1 MKIMTTP
8 YKSEKKTHPLKNVL
22 AMSLSAAMTAL
33 TCASTASFASD
44 IEIYQ
49 EAKSGDITL
58 MFMLDVSGSMS
69 NNNSYDGTGKT
80 RMTRVKEAMVDLL
93 QGNTTNGITR
103 ISDDKIIGLST
114 LGYTTSNS
122 YADVGAV
129 KVPARR
135 LDENVNGTTQRQLLI
150 NAINGLRAA
159 SNTPTARSFAE
170 TVAYMMGT
178 NTNTTRSVENMPFYR
193 QYTSGTSTTKQKCT
207 KWNSSFTSCDTWSS
221 TTDTI
226 PTDWEELTSGVCT
239 FVTGSGGGQTTRN
252 GTCYDYTGTYLAA
265 TVSNSGFNY
274 SDSSTKNNAKTA
286 YSKPSSLIQE
296 EGERK
301 CSGQGI
307 YVLTDGVPTQDT
319 GSLPLL
325 QNALGGSGTSFS
337 CSNGTFDCVNKASLA
352 LLDPTKNPVGLK
364 FKTAV
369 VGFGAAFG
377 NINSYDRAKTQQ
389 QNIDALG
396 TINSDE
402 KRAAYWGIIGEGGW
416 YSGSSSQDV
425 VNSVNNFINDL
436 GADIPAVTTG
446 TPTIPVDYL
455 NPTVLQ
461 NKAYYP
467 QFEPT
472 PDKTYQLWAGNLK
485 KYNVDINGML
495 RDKGNSLITNN
506 QGRILDNYDL
516 WSPALSTTPTDVER
530 SEALVGGMK
539 TKLNLRHLTNNT
551 AKRKLLTTRDYTSS
565 TREINGLR
573 QVSIDDLD
581 HATRKLDPKVGYVM
595 NLLGYRFDPTQYL
608 STGNT
613 PQNTLTKTQL
623 LAQPE
628 LRQVGA
634 VMHSSPVL
642 LTNKG
647 QVTYDYTT
655 KEVGSENREDY
666 ILFGTT
672 QGVLHV
678 VDVVTG
684 QEKFAFVP
692 NEMIESQAEALNRP
706 EVTSGGIQKM
716 FYGID
721 GPWTAYT
728 EYVTDRNNADTL
740 TVGEGKSYS
749 FTQNQQTVQRTQ
761 RGKQLVYGGLRMGGK
776 SYYALDLADINN
788 PSLKFKI
795 QPSGAC
801 SSANPLGCMGQ
812 SWSKPSIGSVN
823 WNGQKRLVMF
833 VGGGYDAEGTN
844 TGNANHKATDK
855 YRGYEYDDYAQSNK
869 IGAGV
874 YMFDALTGELL
885 WWAGANATNN
895 TTTPT
900 YAPTTGPASSYAA
913 DMKYSVASQIRSLDR
928 DADGLIDHL
937 YFGDLGGQAWRIDIN
952 NTADAPKTMFTRT
965 PTRILNL
972 NNGAY
977 SPRFYEMPAFSTYT
991 LGGEIFAAV
1000 SFGSGNR
1007 SKPLAE
1013 YTVTQTSYDYDAIFN
1028 IYDKDVANRQLLKT
1042 EGTNPTIYT
1051 MANSQL
1057 KTKDV
1062 VLQPENV
1069 EQVTASSINKLISLN
1084 DSTRFRKT
1092 ETLAPLATTQGWY
1105 FKFKS
1110 NKIQS
1115 EKVMA
1120 TPIVIGGDMFVTT
1133 FDGSKPGL
1141 SGDCG
1146 AGVKGESF
1154 MTMFCMPYGQ
1164 CNSGSATTHR
1174 LNLGAGIV
1182 GGAVGAGDSAGR
1194 QRLIVTNVDTTGITG
1209 NKIVD
1214 SLYIPRDELIPQ
1226 VWYDRR

>member
-1 MKIMTTP
+1 MNSK
-8 YKSEKKTHPLKNVL
+8 YNLEQRSHPLKSVL
-22 AMSLSAAMTAL
+22 AMSLSAVMTAL

-49 EAKSGDITL
+49 EAKSGDISL
-58 MFMLDVSGSMS
+58 MFMLDISNSM
-69 NNNSYDGTGKT
+69 NEKDTGQTNSRWTLVKT
-80 RMTRVKEAMVDLL
+80 AMTDLL
-93 QGNTTNGITR
+93 QGNATKGITR

-114 LGYTTSNS
+114 LGYLQGTSDFKNT
-122 YADVGAV
+122 GAV
-129 KVPARR
+129 RVPARR
-135 LDENVNGTTQRQLLI
+135 LDVMVGNKTQRQTLIDSI
-150 NAINGLRAA
+150 NAITAYT
-159 SNTPTARSFAE
+159 NTPTARSFAE

-178 NTNTTRSVENMPFYR
+178 NTNTTRSVANMPFYR

-226 PTDWEELTSGVCT
+226 PTDWEELTSGACT
-239 FVTGSGGGQTTRN
+239 FRHDSKDRS
-252 GTCYDYTGTYLAA
+252 GTCYEYTGTYVAE
-265 TVSNSGFNY
+265 TVSNSGFQY
-274 SDSSTKNNAKTA
+274 STSLAKNNALTA
-286 YSKPSSLIQE
+286 YIQPSSLQQNADE
-296 EGERK
+296 KK

-307 YVLTDGVPTQDT
+307 YVLTDGVPTQDS

-337 CSNGTFDCVNKASLA
+337 CSNSTFDCVNKASLA
-352 LLDPTKNPVGLK
+352 LLDPTKNPAGLK

-495 RDKGNSLITNN
+495 RDKGNSLITNS

-516 WSPALSTTPTDVER
+516 WSPAISTTPTDVER
-530 SEALVGGMK
+530 SEALVGGIKMK
-539 TKLNLRHLTNNT
+539 LDLRHLTNNT

-565 TREINGLR
+565 SREINGLR

-581 HATRKLDPKVGYVM
+581 HTTRKLDPKVGYVM

-628 LRQVGA
+628 FRQVGA

-647 QVTYDYTT
+647 KITYDYMT

-678 VDVVTG
+678 VDAVTG

-706 EVTSGGIQKM
+706 EVTSGGIKKM

-728 EYVTDRNNADTL
+728 EYVTDKNDPDTL
-740 TVGEGKSYS
+740 TVGEGKSYT
-749 FTQNQQTVQRTQ
+749 FTQGTDNVTRTQ
-761 RGKQLVYGGLRMGGK
+761 SGMQLVYGGLRMGGK
-776 SYYALDLADINN
+776 SYYALDLANINS

-795 QPSGAC
+795 QPSGTC
-801 SSANPLGCMGQ
+801 STSNPLGCMGQ
-812 SWSKPSIGSVN
+812 SWSKPTIGSVN

-833 VGGGYDAEGTN
+833 IGGGYDAEGTN
-844 TGNANHKATDK
+844 TGNANHKTTDK
-855 YRGYEYDDYAQSNK
+855 YRGYEYDDYVQSNK

-874 YMFDALTGELL
+874 YMFDALTGDLL
-885 WWAGANATNN
+885 WWAGANTTNN
-895 TTTPT
+895 TTNPT
-900 YAPTTGPASSYAA
+900 YVPNAGASSSYDA
-913 DMKYSVASQIRSLDR
+913 DMKYSVVSEIRTVDR
-928 DADGLIDHL
+928 NSDGLIDHL
-937 YFGDLGGQAWRIDIN
+937 YFGDLGGQAWRIDLN
-952 NTADAPKTMFTRT
+952 NAAGTQKNIFARK
-965 PTRILNL
+965 PTRIMNL
-972 NNGAY
+972 NAGAY
-977 SPRFYEMPAFSTYT
+977 SPRFYEMPAFSTYS
-991 LGGEIFAAV
+991 LNGEIFAAV

-1007 SKPLAE
+1007 SQPLVD
-1013 YTVTQTSYDYDAIFN
+1013 YTVTATQYDYDAIFN
-1028 IYDKDVANRQLLKT
+1028 LYDKDVANSQLLKMT
-1042 EGTNPTIYT
+1042 GVGASKTFSMTD
-1051 MANSQL
+1051 AQL
-1057 KTKDV
+1057 KTKNV
-1062 VLQPENV
+1062 VLQAENV
-1069 EQVTASSINKLISLN
+1069 ETVTASSINKLLSLT
-1084 DSTRFRKT
+1084 DSSRFTKT
-1092 ETLAPLATTQGWY
+1092 ETRAPYDATQGWY
-1105 FKFKS
+1105 YKFKS
-1110 NKIQS
+1110 YKVQS
-1115 EKVMA
+1115 EKVMS

-1154 MTMFCMPYGQ
+1154 MTLFCMPYGQ
-1164 CNSGSATTHR
+1164 CNSGSATTYR

-1182 GGAVGAGDSAGR
+1182 GGAVGAGDASGK
-1194 QRLIVTNVDTTGITG
+1194 QRLIVTNVDTTGLTD
-1209 NKIVD
+1209 NAIVNR
-1214 SLYIPRDELIPQ
+1214 LYSPNDTLIPQ
-1226 VWYDRR
+1226 RWYDRR